1 MHFQRAWV
9 RAALA
14 LAFACFAV
22 YTAVILLSAPETG
35 LNQFFTL
42 WLYQGLSLFA
52 AVFVAVRAVMI
63 RRDRVAWAA
72 VALALACSSF
82 AELYTIV
89 AEPQAYPSIA
99 DAAWLAYYPLLYVGM
114 VLLLRGR
121 ARSVSGTL
129 WLDGAIA
136 SVTAAALGAA
146 VIVELVLRSSEGSL
160 SAVATNLAYPL
171 GDVLLLSAVFG
182 FFSLAGWRLEP
193 RWVVLGLGLLATA
206 IADSIYLFQVDT
218 YQSGIAIDPLWPGA
232 ALLIA
237 VAAWI
242 GERNERAVSME
253 GRPLLAVPTA
263 CALLATAVLLYDHF
277 NQTNLLALGL
287 ATAALLLLVG
297 RLVIT
302 FRENGRLFE
311 LTKHESIT
319 DALTGLANRR
329 KLILDLEARLGE
341 EHIAPTLLMI
351 FDLNGFKGYNDS
363 FGHPA
368 GDALLTRL
376 GGKLAC
382 VPGDA
387 GAAYRLGGDEFCLIA
402 TISDGHTKS
411 VVDNACSALAE
422 QGEGFDISTSFGA
435 IMLPD
440 EASTTSEALNLADE
454 RLYVQKRAHHGTRG
468 GKTMQTLIDALHERG
483 PGVQNHGEGV
493 PTLAIETGRM
503 LGLRSDELD
512 DLARAA
518 ELYDVGEVAVPEEI
532 LNKPG
537 ALDEH
542 EWEFIHQHTLVGE
555 RILGASAALRG
566 VATIVR
572 STHERWDGTGY
583 PDRLAGEDVPLASR
597 IIAACD
603 AYSAMTVPR
612 PYRSP
617 LTPDEALAELARCSG
632 TQFDPNVVRV
642 LSALVRDGLDAQR
655 AA

>member
-1 MHFQRAWV
+1 
-9 RAALA
+9 
-14 LAFACFAV
+14 
-22 YTAVILLSAPETG
+22 
-35 LNQFFTL
+35 
-42 WLYQGLSLFA
+42 
-52 AVFVAVRAVMI
+52 
-63 RRDRVAWAA
+63 
-72 VALALACSSF
+72 
-82 AELYTIV
+82 
-89 AEPQAYPSIA
+89 
-99 DAAWLAYYPLLYVGM
+99 
-114 VLLLRGR
+114 
-121 ARSVSGTL
+121 
-129 WLDGAIA
+129 
-136 SVTAAALGAA
+136 
-146 VIVELVLRSSEGSL
+146 
-160 SAVATNLAYPL
+160 
-171 GDVLLLSAVFG
+171 
-182 FFSLAGWRLEP
+182 
-193 RWVVLGLGLLATA
+193 
-206 IADSIYLFQVDT
+206 
-218 YQSGIAIDPLWPGA
+218 
-232 ALLIA
+232 
-237 VAAWI
+237 
-242 GERNERAVSME
+242 ME

-263 CALLATAVLLYDHF
+263 CALLATGVLVYDHF
-277 NQTNLLALGL
+277 HRTNLLALGL

-297 RLVIT
+297 RLAIT
-302 FRENGRLFE
+302 FRENRRLFE

-329 KLILDLEARLGE
+329 KLILDLEARLAE
-341 EHIAPTLLMI
+341 DDPSPTLLMI
-351 FDLNGFKGYNDS
+351 FDLNGFKSYNDS

-368 GDALLTRL
+368 GDALLARL
-376 GGKLAC
+376 GGKLAT
-382 VPGDA
+382 VPGEA

-402 TISDGHTKS
+402 TISDGHAES
-411 VVDNACSALAE
+411 VIDDACTALAE

-440 EASTTSEALNLADE
+440 EASTTSEALHLADE
-454 RLYVQKRAHHGTRG
+454 RLYVQKRLHHGSRG
-468 GKTMQTLIDALHERG
+468 EKTMQTLIDALHERG
-483 PGVQNHGEGV
+483 PGIQNHGEGV
-493 PTLAIETGRM
+493 PILAIETGRM
-503 LGLRSDELD
+503 LGLRSDELE

-518 ELYDVGEVAVPEEI
+518 ELYDVGEVAVPEEL

-617 LTPDEALAELARCSG
+617 LTPDEALAELARCAG

-642 LSALVRDGLDAQR
+642 LSALVRDGLEAKR